1 MNKIKLIY
9 EIPGGKVWDNWC
21 DEIVSEEDCESLY
34 DLAVECGYTGVR
46 LTNNFTRLANCITEY
61 LIDCT
66 WDYTIVHEKYLDRI
80 LKVSKG
86 NKVVAFVSSKKD
98 LIIDISKDDQL
109 IQSYIIKDVPCDND
123 ALEYKA
129 RLLFELI
136 YKLLQ
141 D

>member
-9 EIPGGKVWDNWC
+9 DIPGKYFDSWD

-34 DLAVECGYTGVR
+34 DLAVECGYTDVR
-46 LTNNFTRLANCITEY
+46 LTSNFTRLANCVTDY
-61 LIDCT
+61 LINCG
-66 WDYTIVHEKYLDRI
+66 WDYMIVHEKYCDRI
-80 LKVSKG
+80 LKNFKD
-86 NKVVAFVSSKKD
+86 NKVVTFVSSKND

-109 IQSYIIKDVPCDND
+109 VQSYILTDVPDDND

-129 RLLFELI
+129 RLFVELI

>member
-9 EIPGGKVWDNWC
+9 EIPGGKVWDNWN

-34 DLAVECGYTGVR
+34 DLAVECGYTKVH

-61 LIDCT
+61 LMDST

-80 LKVSKG
+80 LKVFKG